1 MFRDPAILYGSS
13 ISYFTGKMENYF
25 RVKGIPYERIVSPYP
40 AFAKKMKKT
49 VGVHQMPAVELP
61 DGRWM
66 TDTTKMIQWFENEFS
81 VIVTNNSLRN
91 NLVINPLINI
101 LAICCVNLGWNLKKI
116 HLKSSKKFLRVA
128 VFYGLGLILFIS
140 ASDNNILR
148 SN

>member
-1 MFRDPAILYGSS
+1 MFRDPVILYGSS

-66 TDTTKMIQWFENEFS
+66 TDTTKMIQWFENELQENTMLPKDPVQS
-81 VIVTNNSLRN
+81 
-91 NLVINPLINI
+91 
-101 LAICCVNLGWNLKKI
+101 
-116 HLKSSKKFLRVA
+116 
-128 VFYGLGLILFIS
+128 FI
-140 ASDNNILR
+140 
-148 SN
+148 